1 MERALHLAPRMKI
14 SLDPEQAQVVR
25 EILEGTLIQLRIES
39 ARADASDFRTLLQQ
53 RERLVARTLAQLT
66 DEPRLHAS

>member
-1 MERALHLAPRMKI
+1 MKI
-14 SLDPEQAQVVR
+14 TLDHEQAQVIR

-39 ARADASDFRTLLQQ
+39 ARADASDFRNLLQE

-66 DEPRLHAS
+66 DGPHLHVS